1 MDGMVFDAGT
11 WWLITICVTALITLI
26 GALVSR
32 SVFKQLD
39 KNGADI
45 KEVRENYTPRSS
57 HEKDMETLRTI
68 HQKGMDTLRTAHQ
81 KDMEILRQEVKE
93 VRTEMKT
100 EIQTLSDDIKEV
112 KEKCLQKTDF
122 ERSVLQLENKVDT
135 LTRYLMERRT

>member
-57 HEKDMETLRTI
+57 HEKDMETLRT
-68 HQKGMDTLRTAHQ
+68 AHQ

-112 KEKCLQKTDF
+112 KEKCLRKTDF

>member
-45 KEVRENYTPRSS
+45 KEVRENYTPRSV
-57 HEKDMETLRTI
+57 HQQDGMEKLR
-68 HQKGMDTLRTAHQ
+68 GEL
-81 KDMEILRQEVKE
+81 KD
-93 VRTEMKT
+93 VRREMKT

-112 KEKCLQKTDF
+112 KEKCLRKTDF

-135 LTRYLMERRT
+135 LTRYLMERRV

>member
-68 HQKGMDTLRTAHQ
+68 HQRGWIPAHSPP
-81 KDMEILRQEVKE
+81 ERQWKFCG
-93 VRTEMKT
+93 RK
-100 EIQTLSDDIKEV
+100 
-112 KEKCLQKTDF
+112 
-122 ERSVLQLENKVDT
+122 
-135 LTRYLMERRT
+135 

>member
-45 KEVRENYTPRSS
+45 KEVRENYTPRSV
-57 HEKDMETLRTI
+57 
-68 HQKGMDTLRTAHQ
+68 HQQDVDSLRTAQ
-81 KDMEILRQEVKE
+81 QDGMEKLRGELKD
-93 VRTEMKT
+93 VRREMKT

-112 KEKCLQKTDF
+112 KEKCLRKTDF

-135 LTRYLMERRT
+135 LTRYLLERRT

>member
-45 KEVRENYTPRSS
+45 KEVRENYTPRSVHHQDVDS
-57 HEKDMETLRTI
+57 LRTS
-68 HQKGMDTLRTAHQ
+68 QQDGMEKLRGEL
-81 KDMEILRQEVKE
+81 KD
-93 VRTEMKT
+93 VRREMKT

-112 KEKCLQKTDF
+112 KEKCLRKTDF

>member
-45 KEVRENYTPRSS
+45 KEVRENYTPRS
-57 HEKDMETLRTI
+57 D
-68 HQKGMDTLRTAHQ
+68 HQQDVDSLRTAQ
-81 KDMEILRQEVKE
+81 QDGMEKLRGELKD
-93 VRTEMKT
+93 VRREMKT

-112 KEKCLQKTDF
+112 KEKCLRKTDF

-135 LTRYLMERRT
+135 LTRYLMERRV